1 MPHAKALGELK
12 KRRAKAL
19 EMGGAEKLAQRRK
32 AGVLNARERVDYIAD
47 PDSFTESGL
56 LARSARPEA
65 REKTPADGKVA
76 GFCEVDGRP
85 AAIVS
90 NDFTVMGAS
99 SAVTNGKKIRH
110 VKEVATNRGMPVIYL
125 GESSGARMPDRMGA
139 SGRAIIGQD
148 PYEYRRTRETP
159 WIAAQLGDCYGSST
173 WYACMSDF
181 VVMRKGA
188 TMAVASSRV
197 TSLAINQPV
206 DKEELGG
213 WKLLTGTS
221 GLVDLAVDSDEEALD
236 AIKSFLSYLPSHHM
250 EAPPT
255 HLAPEASDGAMK
267 GILDLMPEDRARVY
281 DMRKIVAS
289 IADEGSVFELKAR
302 YGKAV
307 VTSLIRLSGH
317 SVGVIGNNPM
327 FTGGAID
334 AYACNKATAFM
345 VLCDSFNIPLVM
357 LVDVPGFLVG
367 IEGERKGAPGRIINW
382 MNALSLMTVPKIT
395 VIVRKSYGQAYL
407 NMGGGRNSDEVA
419 VWPTAD
425 LGFMDPELGV
435 HVVFGI
441 NKKDDPEEFEKRVA
455 ELSRDS
461 AAWNLAE
468 VYETQDV
475 IDPRDT
481 RTWLITMLDIHRQRL
496 TGGVGEHLLRAW
508 PTSYI

>member
-1 MPHAKALGELK
+1 MPHDTSLEELY
-12 KRRAKAL
+12 KRRKKAL
-19 EMGGAEKLAQRRK
+19 EMGGVEKLAKRK
-32 AGVLNARERVDYIAD
+32 ADGVLNARERIDYLAD
-47 PDSFTESGL
+47 ANSFIESGL
-56 LARSARPEA
+56 LARSNRPEA
-65 REKTPADGKVA
+65 KERTPADGKVT
-76 GFCEVDGRP
+76 GFCHVDGRP
-85 AAIVS
+85 VAIAS
-90 NDFTVMGAS
+90 NDFTVLGAS
-99 SAVTNGKKIRH
+99 SAVMNQKKFRH
-110 VKEVATNRGMPVIYL
+110 IKDIATKRGMPLVFI

-148 PYEYRRTRETP
+148 PHEYRRLRETP

-197 TSLAINQPV
+197 TSLAIKQPI

-221 GLVDLAVDSDEEALD
+221 GLVDMATDSDEEALD
-236 AIKSFLSYLPSHHM
+236 AVKTFLSYLPGHHM
-250 EAPPT
+250 EPP
-255 HLAPEASDGAMK
+255 PVRSVPKDSGSK
-267 GILDLMPEDRARVY
+267 VSKILDLIPEERMRVY
-281 DMRKIVAS
+281 DMRKIVS
-289 IADEGSVFELKAR
+289 TLADTGSVFELKAR

-307 VTSLIRLSGH
+307 VTALTRIDGQ
-317 SVGVIGNNPM
+317 SVGIIANNPI
-327 FTGGAID
+327 FKGGSLD
-334 AYACNKATAFM
+334 ADACNKATSFM

-367 IEGERKGAPGRIINW
+367 IDGERKGAPGRIINW

-407 NMGGGRNSDEVA
+407 NMGGGRNSDVTA

-435 HVVFGI
+435 NVVYGI
-441 NKKDDPEEFEKRVA
+441 TKEDDPVEFESKVT

-461 AAWNLAE
+461 KAWDLAE
-468 VYETQDV
+468 LYETQDV
-475 IDPRDT
+475 IDPRET
-481 RTWLITMLDIHRQRL
+481 RNWLINMLDIHRQRL
-496 TGGVGEHLLRAW
+496 TGGVGEHLLRSW
-508 PTSYI
+508 PTSLV